1 MTQVTVTDISAPV
14 VAGDDWSV
22 VATLTANGSTLNL
35 TSGTVTCSIYD
46 ERDQANALISAHAVT
61 LTTAASG
68 IVTLTLTDTETATL
82 HYKRGDRSKGVWHI
96 ADFKY
101 VASGGAITRTD
112 PWRILV
118 RGPLTA

>member
-1 MTQVTVTDISAPV
+1 MSVTVTDISQPV

-22 VATLTANGSTLNL
+22 TATITANGSTLNL
-35 TSGTVTCSIYD
+35 TSATVTCSIYD

-82 HYKRGDRSKGVWHI
+82 HYKRLDKTKGVKHV
-96 ADFKY
+96 ADFKI
-101 VASGGAITRTD
+101 VASDSSITRAD
-112 PWRILV
+112 PWRIEV

>member
-1 MTQVTVTDISAPV
+1 MVQVTVTDITQPV

-22 VATLTANGSTLNL
+22 VGTLTANGSTLNL

-82 HYKRGDRSKGVWHI
+82 HFKRLTRDKPVAHL
-96 ADFKY
+96 ADFKF
-101 VASGGAITRTD
+101 VASDGAITRTD
-112 PWRILV
+112 PWRIWV

>member
-1 MTQVTVTDISAPV
+1 MITVTDISQPV

-22 VATLTANGSTLNL
+22 TATITANGSTLNL
-35 TSGTVTCSIYD
+35 TGATVTCSIYD
-46 ERDQANALISAHAVT
+46 ERDQSTPLISAHAVT

-68 IVTLTLTDTETATL
+68 IVTLTLTDTESATL
-82 HYKRGDRSKGVWHI
+82 HYKRLDRTKGVYHV
-96 ADFKY
+96 ADFKI
-101 VASGGAITRTD
+101 VASDTSITRAD